1 MSNLKGNLESISL
14 IDVSQL
20 LNVNRK
26 TGLLQITSAKGKG
39 VLYFS
44 NGEVI
49 HAETATLKG
58 EMAAY
63 EILEW
68 TSGTFD
74 FQAVSVQAPSSI
86 RRSVQD
92 LVMDSARVSD
102 SRKRLQRMFPRLD
115 AIPWPKLTGDQLVSG
130 LKFYSEDKRILP
142 YLDGYRTFSE
152 IMEISGQNDVAVMQ
166 TAATLLEAGR
176 LEVLTPE
183 ATVRVGTLKTGFF
196 KKADHLELS
205 QSLLDTWSHM
215 GPYREGVPN
224 VRLIWAKGPAVE
236 RVQFVPGL
244 DVGTIAIPKEL
255 QSAWELPEG
264 TEVQV
269 RPAP

>member
-26 TGLLQITSAKGKG
+26 TGMLKISSGKLQGILHF
-39 VLYFS
+39 V

-49 HAETATLKG
+49 HAETNSEKG

-68 TSGTFD
+68 TSGNFD
-74 FQAVSVQAPSSI
+74 FVATSVNTPTTI

-102 SRKRLQRMFPRLD
+102 SRKRLLSLFPDLTAVPYPLVGGD
-115 AIPWPKLTGDQLVSG
+115 ALLEGLKLYGEDRKVIPW
-130 LKFYSEDKRILP
+130 F
-142 YLDGYRTFSE
+142 DGYRSFQE
-152 IMEISGQNDVAVMQ
+152 IMDATNLNDVAVLQ
-166 TAATLLEAGR
+166 AAATLKEAGR
-176 LEVLTPE
+176 LDALHPELTLRVVL
-183 ATVRVGTLKTGFF
+183 LKGGLF
-196 KKADHLELS
+196 KKTDHVEVAGHHEHH
-205 QSLLDTWSHM
+205 WRAM
-215 GPYREGVPN
+215 PPYEPGIE
-224 VRLIWAKGPAVE
+224 RLRLMWPSGPAVE
-236 RVQFVPGL
+236 SVQFSTDLEETV
-244 DVGTIAIPKEL
+244 IAIPKDL
-255 QSAWELPEG
+255 MSAWGLDEG
-264 TEVQV
+264 SVVKV

>member
-26 TGLLQITSAKGKG
+26 TGMLKIVSGKGQG
-39 VLYFS
+39 VLYFV

-49 HAETATLKG
+49 HADTGAEKG

-63 EILEW
+63 QILEW

-74 FQAVSVQAPSSI
+74 FVASPVSAPTTI

-102 SRKRLQRMFPRLD
+102 SRKRLQSIFPDLG
-115 AIPWPKLTGDQLVSG
+115 AVPWPKATGDKLLEG
-130 LKFYSEDKRILP
+130 LKLYGEDKKIVP
-142 YLDGYRTFSE
+142 WMDGYRSFQE
-152 IMEISGQNDVAVMQ
+152 IMEATGQNDVAVLQ
-166 TAATLLEAGR
+166 TASAIKDAGR
-176 LEVLTPE
+176 LDALQPELTL
-183 ATVRVGTLKTGFF
+183 RVTTLKGGLF
-196 KKADHLELS
+196 KKTDRLEVAS
-205 QSLLDTWSHM
+205 RHEHHWRAM
-215 GPYREGVPN
+215 GPYEHGVE
-224 VRLIWAKGPAVE
+224 RLRLMWPKGPAVE
-236 RVQFVPGL
+236 AVQFSAM
-244 DVGTIAIPKEL
+244 DEATIAIPKDL
-255 QSAWELPEG
+255 QAAWDLAEG
-264 TEVQV
+264 SVVKV